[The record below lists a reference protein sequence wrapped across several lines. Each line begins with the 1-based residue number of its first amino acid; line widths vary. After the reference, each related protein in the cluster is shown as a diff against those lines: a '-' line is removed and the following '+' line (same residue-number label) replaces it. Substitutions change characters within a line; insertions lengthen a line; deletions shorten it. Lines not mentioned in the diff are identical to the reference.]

1 MTSTP
6 KIRAVIFDM
15 GGVLLRTEDGGPRE
29 ALGRSLG
36 ITRAELERAVFEC
49 DEARAAT
56 AGALPEERMW
66 QAVGERLGVTAE
78 QLPAFQDQFWAGDE
92 LDMDLVQ
99 MIRGLR
105 KRWRTGL
112 LSNAWPNI
120 RATLGRLYPDF
131 LDAFDEVLFSA
142 EVKMAKPDAE
152 IYHLMVERMGVRP
165 EQAVFVD
172 DFSANVR
179 GAQRAGLQAVHFT
192 SPAQAWLELRALL
205 GDGLD

>member
-1 MTSTP
+1 
-6 KIRAVIFDM
+6 
-15 GGVLLRTEDGGPRE
+15 
-29 ALGRSLG
+29 LG
-36 ITRAELERAVFEC
+36 ISRAELERAVFEC

-56 AGALPEERMW
+56 VGALPEERMW
-66 QAVGERLGVTAE
+66 QAVGERLGVAAE

-92 LDMDLVQ
+92 LDLDLVQ

-120 RATLGRLYPDF
+120 RSTLGRLYPDF
-131 LDAFDEVLFSA
+131 LDAFDEVVFSA
-142 EVKMAKPDAE
+142 EVKMAKPDAQ

-165 EQAVFVD
+165 EEAVFVD

-192 SPAQAWLELRALL
+192 SPAQTWLELRALL